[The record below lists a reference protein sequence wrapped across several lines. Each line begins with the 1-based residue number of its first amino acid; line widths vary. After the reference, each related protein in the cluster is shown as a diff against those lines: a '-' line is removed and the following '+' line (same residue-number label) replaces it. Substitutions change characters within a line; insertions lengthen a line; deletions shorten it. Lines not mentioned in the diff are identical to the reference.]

1 MSENNYPVEFGEMSQ
16 AQFQEQ
22 LSELNKALGTGTG
35 GEAYG
40 GDSYADMSAIRP
52 QSLEPA
58 LRVVT
63 AREEHLKL
71 WKAIGK
77 DRAFSTV
84 EEFNILD
91 SYGGNY
97 SPFYVEGGLPNE
109 TDSNSIRR
117 SELVKFMGTTRVIT
131 NPALAV
137 RTVPSDVLTL
147 ETRNGILWLLQKVEQ
162 ALFFADESIDP
173 LAFNGIY
180 AQVRN
185 FLQGKS
191 EYRQHIIDMRGQPLS
206 EEILEDAATIIADN
220 YGNSNLELY
229 LTNQAHKNFSK
240 LLIGTGGRQRALMLP
255 ANNVS
260 EVMMGQPVAGYVA
273 NHAVIRFK
281 NDIFLK
287 PSVKPLAVAHKGSP
301 AAPTPDATT
310 PVAAVADDTSLM
322 EAGDY
327 YYFVS
332 AKNSQGESVPAA
344 IGGSV
349 TVAEG
354 QRVDITINRVV
365 SDPVAT
371 SYKLYRSATSNV
383 EDAQYLFEVKDAGKG
398 TTQTISDFNFELPD
412 TDMAFLIDNDPEN
425 VLRFKQLLPLMR
437 TPLARISDAER
448 FMIRL
453 YGMLQVYNPRRIVI
467 FKNIGKL
474 GLNSNRELFEPS
486 YGADSYG
493 TIRPV
498 HKA

>member
-1 MSENNYPVEFGEMSQ
+1 MTGQNYPVEFGEMSYS
-16 AQFQEQ
+16 Q
-22 LSELNKALGTGTG
+22 LQNLYKALGTGTG

-40 GDSYADMSAIRP
+40 GDSYADMSALRP
-52 QSLEPA
+52 QSLEPT
-58 LRVVT
+58 LRIVT
-63 AREEHLKL
+63 AREQHFKL
-71 WKAIGK
+71 WNTIGK
-77 DRAFSTV
+77 GTAFNTV
-84 EEFNILD
+84 EEFNVLD
-91 SYGGNY
+91 SYGGDY
-97 SPFYVEGGLPNE
+97 SPFYVEGGLPSE
-109 TDSNSIRR
+109 TDSNYIRR

-137 RTVPSDVLTL
+137 RTVPSDVLAL

-185 FLQGKS
+185 FLQGKP
-191 EYRQHIIDMRGQPLS
+191 EIRQHIIDMRGQPLD
-206 EEILEDAATIIADN
+206 EAILEDAATVIADN
-220 YGNSNLELY
+220 YGNSNLQLY
-229 LTNQAHKNFSK
+229 LTRQVHKDLSK
-240 LLIGTGGRQRALMLP
+240 ILIGSEGRQRVLMLP
-255 ANNVS
+255 GNNQSNSVW
-260 EVMMGQPVAGYVA
+260 MGQPVRGYAA
-273 NHAVIRFK
+273 NYATIEFMDDV
-281 NDIFLK
+281 FLK
-287 PSVKPLAVAHKGSP
+287 QKVKPLSKADKGAPASP
-301 AAPTPDATT
+301 TAAASD
-310 PVAAVADDTSLM
+310 PVVAVADDTSLM

-332 AKNSQGESVPAA
+332 ARNSQGESEPAA
-344 IGGSV
+344 IGDSV

-371 SYKLYRSATSNV
+371 SYKVYRSKTPNA
-383 EDAQYLFEVKDAGKG
+383 EDAQFLFEVKDAGAG
-398 TTQTISDFNFELPD
+398 TTQTISDYNFDMPD

-425 VLRFKQLLPLMR
+425 VLRFKQLLPMMR
-437 TPLARISDAER
+437 EPLAKISDAER

-474 GLNSNRELFEPS
+474 GLNSNRPLFEPS

-498 HKA
+498 TKGS